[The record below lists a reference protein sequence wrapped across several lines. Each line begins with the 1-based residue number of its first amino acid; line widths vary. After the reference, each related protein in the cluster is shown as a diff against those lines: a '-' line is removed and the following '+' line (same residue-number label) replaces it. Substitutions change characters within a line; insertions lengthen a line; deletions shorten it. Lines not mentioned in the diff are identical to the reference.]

1 MDRPERGSHKDILN
15 NHEKHDPEIISSPV
29 FGPVF
34 TMSSTLDYRKAE
46 RQFRKATK
54 NRPANIE
61 QEWTPF
67 RVAEKRFKARFPPPD
82 ISSVLDLAS
91 ADESRAPE
99 IELGRWVGSS
109 IAVDSVKISL
119 KENIYTIPHI
129 PGAPH
134 ITKSIKCS
142 WSEIDRPGNITFL
155 YFEREATRSCK
166 MVTRT
171 TCTPTQ

>member
-1 MDRPERGSHKDILN
+1 MDRPERGSHKDISSILTTK
-15 NHEKHDPEIISSPV
+15 KHDPEIISSPV
-29 FGPVF
+29 FGPVV
-34 TMSSTLDYRKAE
+34 TMSSSTLDYRKAE

-109 IAVDSVKISL
+109 IAVISVKISL

-134 ITKSIKCS
+134 SQSQTSAHGLK
-142 WSEIDRPGNITFL
+142 
-155 YFEREATRSCK
+155 
-166 MVTRT
+166 
-171 TCTPTQ
+171 